1 MKAPEYYLA
10 GSMSDARIAVHGHS
24 CLLVPVNAIR
34 KQRDIEDIRRWARA
48 GNRIIIDSGAFDLC
62 ATHARKH
69 ELPLQS
75 VFGMPPENIDG
86 FAQLYENY
94 VAVAAELQND
104 VFAVIEIDIG
114 GKARKRLTRASLEE
128 KGLRVAPVFHPLHDG
143 WEYLDELAK
152 GYGTVFVGNLVDA
165 DTPMRQGVIARLAL
179 WRRDHPSI
187 WLHLLGV
194 TPSPLLVAFPPDSCD
209 SSTWLS
215 SLRQFSSWR
224 AYALYDR
231 LAGFGRGMAYVP
243 KHPMATREKA
253 ARITAF
259 QHRAQALGLAHYIEE
274 VYREADDG
282 DPVGRDG
289 QCDVTVRPGSAA
301 GGAGGHGELRPA
313 AQEGNRVR
321 KGVVRKA
328 RGAAHRDRPGRPGR
342 SADRK

>member
-1 MKAPEYYLA
+1 VKAPEYYLA
-10 GSMSDARIAVHGHS
+10 GGMGDARVAVYGHS

-62 ATHARKH
+62 ATHARRN
-69 ELPLQS
+69 ELPLQT

-94 VAVAAELQND
+94 VAVAAELQSD

-128 KGLRVAPVFHPLHDG
+128 KGLQVAPVFHPLHDG
-143 WEYLDELAK
+143 WEYLDELAA

-165 DTPMRQGVIARLAL
+165 DTPMRQGVMARLAM
-179 WRRDHPSI
+179 WRRDHPGI

-215 SLRQFSSWR
+215 SCRQFSSWR

-243 KHPMATREKA
+243 KQPTATHEKA
-253 ARITAF
+253 KRVTAF

-274 VYREADDG
+274 VYRETNDG

-289 QCDVTVRPGSAA
+289 QRDPAVRPGDGQ
-301 GGAGGHGELRPA
+301 GGAGGDGELRPA
-313 AQEGNRVR
+313 APKGNRVR
-321 KGVVRKA
+321 AGAVPSD
-328 RGAAHRDRPGRPGR
+328 RGAARRNRPGQRGQ
-342 SADRK
+342 STDGQ